1 MRRQQAAMAEYQA
14 NLDAMNEEF
23 VQESIKDQF
32 NPDDPDAVQLH
43 EEFWT
48 DRELLELDFV
58 QKQIAE
64 LSAHLNKMKY
74 EIENYFTVF
83 DWLKVYSHSIL
94 EDKVDMNEMLR
105 SVASGSG
112 QAFDGET

>member
-1 MRRQQAAMAEYQA
+1 MRRQQTAMAEYQA

-32 NPDDPDAVQLH
+32 NHDDPDAVQLH

-48 DRELLELDFV
+48 DRELLELNFV

-64 LSAHLNKMKY
+64 LSEHLNKMKY